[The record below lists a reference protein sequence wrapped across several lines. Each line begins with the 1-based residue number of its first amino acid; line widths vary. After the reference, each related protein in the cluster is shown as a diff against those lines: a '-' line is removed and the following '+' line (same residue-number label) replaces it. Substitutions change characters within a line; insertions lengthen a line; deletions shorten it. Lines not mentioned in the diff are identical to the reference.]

1 MHFLRAA
8 DWNLAEPTWTGR
20 MRLVAKGNECAI
32 KLEDKTSGELFAKC
46 PIDAYPGIAI
56 EPVTDSSR
64 YFVLRVQDDNGK
76 CSIFFCLGYIT
87 ELTTFTLL

>member
-1 MHFLRAA
+1 
-8 DWNLAEPTWTGR
+8 
-20 MRLVAKGNECAI
+20 MRLVSKGNECAV

-64 YFVLRVQDDNGK
+64 YFVLRIQDDNGGWFWYF
-76 CSIFFCLGYIT
+76 SIVVIVIFLIMCRYIAV
-87 ELTTFTLL
+87 